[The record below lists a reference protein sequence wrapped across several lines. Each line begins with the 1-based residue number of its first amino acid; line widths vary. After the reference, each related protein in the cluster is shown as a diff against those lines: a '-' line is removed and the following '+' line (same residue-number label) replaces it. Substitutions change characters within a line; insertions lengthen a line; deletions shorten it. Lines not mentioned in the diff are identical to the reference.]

1 LLWEKKGDQ
10 EKLSTLSERTKL
22 SLLSF
27 LLLLILG
34 LLAFAGI
41 RTFQAVHNFQL
52 RYGEVK
58 AGDVSTM
65 RPWMTIHAISHVYH
79 VPESYLYGS
88 LRLNQSA
95 LSRRA
100 TIYQI
105 ATHQRQTVDQVIR
118 TIQYTILAYR
128 QHHSPS
134 VIPALIQPSGN
145 ELVSPMLGRTT

>member
-1 LLWEKKGDQ
+1 MY
-10 EKLSTLSERTKL
+10 TLSERTKM

-34 LLAFAGI
+34 FLAFAGI

-52 RYGEVK
+52 RYSEVK

-79 VPESYLYGS
+79 VPENYLYGS
-88 LRLNQSA
+88 LRLNKSS

-100 TIYQI
+100 SIYQI
-105 ATHQRQTVDQVIR
+105 ATHQRQTVDQVID
-118 TIQYTILAYR
+118 TIQHTILAYR
-128 QHHSPS
+128 KHHSPS
-134 VIPALIQPSGN
+134 VTPTLIQPSDN
-145 ELVSPMLGRTT
+145 EPVSPMLGRTTY

>member
-1 LLWEKKGDQ
+1 LY
-10 EKLSTLSERTKL
+10 TLSERTKL

-34 LLAFAGI
+34 FLAFAGI
-41 RTFQAVHNFQL
+41 RTFQAVRNFQL
-52 RYGEVK
+52 RYSEVK

-79 VPESYLYGS
+79 VPENYLYRS
-88 LRLNQSA
+88 LRLNKPT

-118 TIQYTILAYR
+118 TIQHTILAYR
-128 QHHSPS
+128 KHHSS
-134 VIPALIQPSGN
+134 FVTPALTQPSDSKPI
-145 ELVSPMLGRTT
+145 SPMLGRTAY